1 MKTVFTFLFLTISVA
16 CFSQNSIEN
25 KEKQQINTSSSIS
38 SIKIDENIDIESPN
52 QIQMIEKN
60 GVFVEPKT
68 NLQYTEQDL
77 LDKEQYL
84 IDKTKNLSEVNPN

>member
-1 MKTVFTFLFLTISVA
+1 MRTLFTFLFLTISIV

>member
-1 MKTVFTFLFLTISVA
+1 MKTVFTFLFSTISVA

-25 KEKQQINTSSSIS
+25 KEKQQINTSSNIS